1 MGENGNEFSS
11 IDNNIVETFFDVW
24 FKDEKRD
31 NYEYT
36 KKGNKLGIDHV
47 FGREQGVMKTVIFL
61 FLSKNCYI
69 NSSV

>member
-36 KKGNKLGIDHV
+36 KKKEIDS
-47 FGREQGVMKTVIFL
+47 E
-61 FLSKNCYI
+61 
-69 NSSV
+69 